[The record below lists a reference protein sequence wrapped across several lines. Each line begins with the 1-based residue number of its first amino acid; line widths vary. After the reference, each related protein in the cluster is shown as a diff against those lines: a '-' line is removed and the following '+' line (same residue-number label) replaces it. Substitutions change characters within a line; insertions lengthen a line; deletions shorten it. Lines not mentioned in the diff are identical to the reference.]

1 MEETQTTFYR
11 ADNGLVYV
19 LDVNKFTAKVI
30 NSPNAKDDLVI
41 PTKVNYK
48 DKDYKVTIIG
58 EGAFSGNENI
68 KTLKFDNDSALHAIE
83 PNSFVGCKLT
93 SVVFPASLTRIGDNA
108 FANCAALK
116 SVEFANGSQLV
127 ALGKNVFPSDL
138 LPSIKIPNDVKE
150 NTIATNLF

>member
-11 ADNGLVYV
+11 VDGLDYV
-19 LDVNKFTAKVI
+19 LDVSKFTAKI
-30 NSPNAKDDLVI
+30 MKASDAKGDLVI

-48 DKDYKVTIIG
+48 DKDYKVTVIG
-58 EGAFSGNENI
+58 TGAFSGNENV
-68 KTLKFDNDSALHAIE
+68 KSLKFENDSALHAIE
-83 PNSFVGCKLT
+83 KNSFVGCKLT

-108 FANCAALK
+108 FSNCSELK

-127 ALGKNVFPSDL
+127 ALGKNVFPPDL
-138 LPSIKIPNDVKE
+138 LPNIKIPNDVKE